1 MTNEQIIADI
11 AASVFGEDAV
21 TSMIENGEDIP
32 LHTVKG
38 WAARGP
44 FRVKK
49 GEHGLETRLWKK
61 RKMKDKE
68 ASLDD
73 EEQTEEANNRNFY
86 MAKAFLFRGDQVE
99 IVSE

>member
-11 AASVFGEDAV
+11 ASSIYGEDV
-21 TSMIENGEDIP
+21 VMSMLENGEDIP

-61 RKMKDKE
+61 KKNKDPE
-68 ASLDD
+68 DSSD
-73 EEQTEEANNRNFY
+73 EGTTEESVNKDFY
-86 MAKAFLFRGDQVE
+86 MAKAFLFRADQVE
-99 IVSE
+99 VVTE

>member
-11 AASVFGEDAV
+11 ASSIYGEDVV
-21 TSMIENGEDIP
+21 TTMLENGEDIP

-61 RKMKDKE
+61 RKKKSQE
-68 ASLDD
+68 VSTDD
-73 EEQTEEANNRNFY
+73 EDSEETTNRDFY
-86 MAKAFLFRGDQVE
+86 MAKAFLFRADQVE
-99 IVSE
+99 IVTE